1 MGQSMPYPTL
11 WLHLL
16 IHSGPLDFFLVC
28 FREPARAKA
37 NYQVSCTLDGVG
49 EARSRG
55 GSCWEIL
62 NYIFIKKTVLV
73 VGEDLVYF
81 SL

>member
-1 MGQSMPYPTL
+1 MGKLKP
-11 WLHLL
+11 
-16 IHSGPLDFFLVC
+16 G
-28 FREPARAKA
+28 
-37 NYQVSCTLDGVG
+37 
-49 EARSRG
+49 G

-81 SL
+81 SD

>member
-1 MGQSMPYPTL
+1 MHGIGKL
-11 WLHLL
+11 
-16 IHSGPLDFFLVC
+16 
-28 FREPARAKA
+28 EP
-37 NYQVSCTLDGVG
+37 G
-49 EARSRG
+49 G

-81 SL
+81 SD

>member
-1 MGQSMPYPTL
+1 MFQIFGNLDIWMGLGKLKP
-11 WLHLL
+11 
-16 IHSGPLDFFLVC
+16 
-28 FREPARAKA
+28 
-37 NYQVSCTLDGVG
+37 
-49 EARSRG
+49 RG

-81 SL
+81 SD

>member
-1 MGQSMPYPTL
+1 MPMYANTIQS
-11 WLHLL
+11 
-16 IHSGPLDFFLVC
+16 G
-28 FREPARAKA
+28 A
-37 NYQVSCTLDGVG
+37 NSIYGMVPMDGVG
-49 EARSRG
+49 KLDPGG